1 MKNNNKTISKVV
13 VVIMIVIYVS
23 RNNYNDKNQG
33 EICSCQGR
41 IKKLITLSVKKK
53 SKYIIKLM
61 YLFIEINFD
70 ALSM

>member
-1 MKNNNKTISKVV
+1 
-13 VVIMIVIYVS
+13 MIVIYVS

-33 EICSCQGR
+33 EICYCQGR
-41 IKKLITLSVKKK
+41 IKKLITLRVKK